1 MRYGWLRRNGYCISS
16 SHIEAAAR
24 ILVARR
30 YKQAGLHWRHHN
42 AAWVCA
48 IIARLRSASAIT
60 KAEYRPF
67 W

>member
-48 IIARLRSASAIT
+48 IIARLRSVA
-60 KAEYRPF
+60 
-67 W
+67 